1 MRSNLFS
8 VKNMQRLALTIMGGV
23 ALLIVTSAISE
34 AAYIQQSMRNGNEA
48 MRQCVANKAEIDSLK
63 ECSAEMK
70 NAEALFMQET
80 RDNFKYIR
88 EDLQENK
95 EILKTL
101 IRKI

>member
-1 MRSNLFS
+1 
-8 VKNMQRLALTIMGGV
+8 MGGV
-23 ALLIVTSAISE
+23 ALLIITSAISE

-48 MRQCVANKAEIDSLK
+48 MRQCVAHRIEIDSIK
-63 ECSAEMK
+63 KCSDEIK
-70 NAEALFMQET
+70 HNEALFMQET

-101 IRKI
+101 IQKI